1 MHEKIVDIQNSF
13 WKAYKDFLQSKD
25 VREYEKSINTLFEKY
40 RNNELMAQ
48 FCEGLISAWAP
59 IIYGWEKRS

>member
-25 VREYEKSINTLFEKY
+25 VREYEKSINTLFERY
-40 RNNELMAQ
+40 RNDELMAQ
-48 FCEGLISAWAP
+48 FCEGFINAWAP